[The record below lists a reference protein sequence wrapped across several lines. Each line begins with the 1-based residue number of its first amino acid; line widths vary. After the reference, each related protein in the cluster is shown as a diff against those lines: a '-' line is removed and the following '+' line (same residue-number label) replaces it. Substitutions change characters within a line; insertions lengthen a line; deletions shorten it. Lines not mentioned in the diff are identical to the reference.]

1 MCILYIIL
9 YTYNIYVYIYYYI
22 YTFVIYVK
30 CMRPSNMPNE
40 ILYLP

>member
-1 MCILYIIL
+1 MYII
-9 YTYNIYVYIYYYI
+9 YNIIYIYIIYLYIYYYI